1 MSDGRE
7 ANRLLARAWLYCE
20 SLYNMIEKETSLA
33 ARRASHSPKKAP
45 STRSLIVR
53 LDEESKGYLTRAA
66 DLRRINVSDYVRT
79 VTVAQA
85 RREVKAAGEQVIAL
99 SAEEQI
105 QYFPNEQVL

>member
-1 MSDGRE
+1 M
-7 ANRLLARAWLYCE
+7 
-20 SLYNMIEKETSLA
+20 A

-45 STRSLIVR
+45 STRSLMVR

-66 DLRRINVSDYVRT
+66 DLRRISVSDYVRT

-85 RREVKAAGEQVIAL
+85 RREVEAAGEQIIAL

-105 QYFPNEQVL
+105 AFWNALNRPTRLTEAQRHLGAIMRGEA